1 MKFEIR
7 TSTLCAAVQF
17 AAVKDVRYYLV
28 GVYVTTDR
36 IVATDGHVMGVFEA
50 PGVAG
55 DVILPLALVQQVIK
69 AAKKAGL
76 VEVEILEDKV
86 NMTVGSATFGGALVN
101 GTFPDYRRVI
111 PATVPS
117 EGATAQFDPALIDRA
132 MTGVAAFYGVK
143 PNVLRLEHNGPAPG
157 VVWHPG
163 NIGALGVI
171 MPMRSDV
178 NAEELTARLR
188 WAKED

>member
-1 MKFEIR
+1 MKFEIH
-7 TSTLCAAVQF
+7 TATLRAAVQF

-28 GVYVTTDR
+28 GLYVTKDR
-36 IVATDGHVMGVFEA
+36 IVATDGHVMGVFKV
-50 PGVAG
+50 PGAAG

-76 VEVEILEDKV
+76 VEVEILEGKV
-86 NMTVGSATFGGALVN
+86 SMTVGGATFGGALID

-117 EGATAQFDPALIDRA
+117 EGATAQFDPALIERA
-132 MTGVAAFYGVK
+132 YAGVAAYYGVK

-157 VVWHPG
+157 VVWNP
-163 NIGALGVI
+163 NDIGALGIV
-171 MPMRSDV
+171 MPMRSDA